1 MVTERKLYYPLNL
14 RDKTTVRLFEA
25 DISPSVFDEL
35 KVQNHFKFQGICVAE
50 VSCMETSVPP
60 LC

>member
-35 KVQNHFKFQGICVAE
+35 KVQNHFKF
-50 VSCMETSVPP
+50 
-60 LC
+60 